1 MAGHIFPEAPVLR
14 SCVRGSNNKKRPPT
28 NDERNIESSTIGGW
42 ILSVFRSMRQEQN
55 VDETMREAEEQTDV
69 SPHSEYILYETQ

>member
-1 MAGHIFPEAPVLR
+1 MAGHIFPEAPILR

-28 NDERNIESSTIGGW
+28 NDERNIESSTIDGW
-42 ILSVFRSMRQEQN
+42 ILSVFQSTWQEQDA
-55 VDETMREAEEQTDV
+55 DEAMRETEEQTDV